1 MISNSKY
8 FSNIIDDT
16 FHRVMKVLGMNGA
29 ATADHV
35 TPFGDD
41 SVPVQGMDAIYAE
54 TASDELPI
62 IIGYINTNAMAA
74 EGEKRLFSLT
84 KVINIDGS
92 INYVESFYTWHKND
106 GTYEIGGNT
115 DNAVRYSA
123 LNTALQNEITAL
135 NSELTKI
142 QLAITSLGGTYTRL
156 PVSLNITAAKINEIK
171 TL

>member
-8 FSNIIDDT
+8 FSNIIDST

-41 SVPVQGMDAIYAE
+41 SVPVQGMDALYAD
-54 TASDELPI
+54 TASDELPV
-62 IIGYINTNAMAA
+62 IIGYININAMAS

-84 KVINIDGS
+84 KVVADDGTVS
-92 INYVESFYTWHKND
+92 YVESFYTWHKND

-115 DNAVRYSA
+115 DNAVRYEK
-123 LNTALQNEITAL
+123 LNAALQLHITKLQTQLTEIAVGIATG
-135 NSELTKI
+135 
-142 QLAITSLGGTYTRL
+142 GGTYT
-156 PVSLNITAAKINEIK
+156 PGDITLDISAAKIDEIK